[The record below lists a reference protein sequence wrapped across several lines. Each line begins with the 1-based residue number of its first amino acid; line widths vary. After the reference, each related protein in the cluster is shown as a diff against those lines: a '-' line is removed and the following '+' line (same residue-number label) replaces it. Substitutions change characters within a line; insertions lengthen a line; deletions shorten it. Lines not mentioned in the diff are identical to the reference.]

1 MSRVLL
7 VNPWI
12 EDFTAYDLWLRPL
25 GLLHIGALLEAAG
38 ADVALLDCLARE
50 VVGGP
55 DRFHATGRFPSVRIA
70 KPAPLTG
77 TRRHYYR
84 FGMGDSNFDARLAA
98 MAVPDFVFLGSAM
111 TYWYGGVFR
120 AARGLRAAFP
130 RARIV
135 LGGVYAALC
144 PEHAQ
149 RSGLFDDVVAAAE
162 PAVAARTVAAI
173 TGLPVAVSD
182 SLRPAYHLYG
192 HPLRHAAVL
201 TGWGC
206 PFHCTYCATPR
217 MYDGLRR
224 KAPGAVLDE
233 LRQTVAVTG
242 AGHVVFYDDALL
254 ADRERH
260 FLPILE
266 GIARWRPPVRFHLP
280 NAVHPRYIDRDTARL
295 LRAAGFVTIR
305 LGFEGMGEAARA
317 RSSGKVDRGAA
328 EAAVAALVEA
338 GFTARELGAYLLFGL
353 PGLDPAELE
362 SDIRYVHRL
371 GIKIQLASF
380 SPIPGTP
387 DFERA
392 RVLDPA
398 IGDEPLRHNKTLTML
413 RAGERYR
420 DLQLLA
426 LSLNAR
432 LA

>member
-1 MSRVLL
+1 MTRALL

-25 GLLHIGALLEAAG
+25 GLLHVGAMLEAAG
-38 ADVALLDCLARE
+38 VEVALLDCLARE
-50 VVGGP
+50 DVGGP
-55 DRFHATGRFPSVRIA
+55 DRHHATGRFPAVRIA
-70 KPAPLTG
+70 KPAPLAG

-84 FGMGDSNFDARLAA
+84 FGMSAAEFDRRLAA
-98 MAVPDFVFLGSAM
+98 MAPPDLVLVAGAM
-111 TYWYGGVFR
+111 TYWYGGAFQ
-120 AARGLRAAFP
+120 AARRLRAAFP
-130 RARIV
+130 RARLV

-144 PEHAQ
+144 PDHAR
-149 RSGLFDDVVAAAE
+149 RSGLFDEVVTAAE
-162 PAVAARTVAAI
+162 PESAAAAIAAVAGRPVP
-173 TGLPVAVSD
+173 LPD
-182 SLRPAYHLYG
+182 PLQPAWHLYP

-201 TGWGC
+201 TGRGC
-206 PFHCTYCATPR
+206 PFRCTYCATPVLHR
-217 MYDGLRR
+217 ELRR
-224 KAPGAVLDE
+224 KAPAAVLEE
-233 LRQTVAVTG
+233 LRATMSATG
-242 AGHVVFYDDALL
+242 AAHVAFYDDALL
-254 ADRERH
+254 AERDAH
-260 FLPILE
+260 FRPILE

-328 EAAVAALVEA
+328 EAAAGCLRAA
-338 GFTARELGAYLLFGL
+338 GFTPREVAAYLLFGL

-362 SDIRYVHRL
+362 ADIRYVHRL

-392 RVLDPA
+392 RAADPA
-398 IGDEPLRHNKTLTML
+398 IADEPLRQNKTLTML

-426 LSLNAR
+426 LALNAR

>member
-38 ADVALLDCLARE
+38 ADVTLLDCLARE
-50 VVGGP
+50 AVGGLE
-55 DRFHATGRFPSVRIA
+55 RFHATGRFPAVRTA
-70 KPAPLTG
+70 KPAPLAG

-84 FGMGDSNFDARLAA
+84 FGMSDIVFNGRLAA
-98 MAVPDFVFLGSAM
+98 MAARDFVFLGSAM

-120 AARGLRAAFP
+120 AARRLRAAFP

-135 LGGVYAALC
+135 LGGVYATLC
-144 PEHAQ
+144 PAHAR
-149 RSGLFDDVVAAAE
+149 RSGLFDDVVSAAE
-162 PAVAARTVAAI
+162 PAAAATAIAAV
-173 TGLPVAVSD
+173 TGLPVAATD
-182 SLRPAYHLYG
+182 PPRPAYHLYG
-192 HPLRHAAVL
+192 HPLRHAAAL

-206 PFHCTYCATPR
+206 PFRCTYCATPR
-217 MYDGLRR
+217 MFSGVRR
-224 KAPGAVLDE
+224 KTPAAVLDE

-242 AGHVVFYDDALL
+242 ADHVAFYDDALL

-260 FLPILE
+260 FRPILE

-280 NAVHPRYIDRDTARL
+280 NAVHPRYIDGETARL
-295 LRAAGFVTIR
+295 LRTAGFATVR
-305 LGFEGMGEAARA
+305 LGFEGMGEAARE
-317 RSSGKVDRGAA
+317 RSSGKVDQGAA
-328 EAAVAALVEA
+328 EAAVAALRAA
-338 GFTARELGAYLLFGL
+338 GFTAREVGAYLLFGL

-362 SDIRYVHRL
+362 TDIRYVHRL

-392 RVLDPA
+392 RERDPEIA
-398 IGDEPLRHNKTLTML
+398 SEPLRHNKTLTML